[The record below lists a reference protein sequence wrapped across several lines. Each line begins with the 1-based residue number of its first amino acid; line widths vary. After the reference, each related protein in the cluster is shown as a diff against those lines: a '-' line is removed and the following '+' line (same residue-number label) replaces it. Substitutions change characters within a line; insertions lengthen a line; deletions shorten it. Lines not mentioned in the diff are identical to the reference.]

1 MLKPFVALALLAPTA
16 SALAGECEANFRKSG
31 NPLVMTTY
39 SSAVTVPNLA
49 TRDALA
55 QMRGILVAEKM
66 DVMAEDAEGG
76 TLLVEQ
82 RQSGSARPIPT
93 TINVSEVASGTRI
106 EMAVKMERGVFSKVE
121 QRQSAKTRPIPT
133 TINVSEVASGT
144 RVEMSVKL
152 ERGVFSKVEQIQ
164 PYMCGLLAGVKGG
177 KAGVAAAKRGA
188 GASNNEA
195 TGNQDV
201 YLFSRMIAREAH
213 KNAIAV
219 NARHKGRKYTLTGRI
234 ETLMEDGEDYKVRLR
249 GKVDLPRAHR
259 HPDGRW
265 RRLQPDLRHSR
276 SRRHRAAFAAVR
288 CAVQGQRVLPVPA
301 KPAHQR
307 AGHAGRPEGDLDRHG
322 DGIRQVP
329 PGDLAGELRQGE
341 MTPGAAIKQPCAG
354 DR

>member
-121 QRQSAKTRPIPT
+121 Q
-133 TINVSEVASGT
+133 
-144 RVEMSVKL
+144 
-152 ERGVFSKVEQIQ
+152 IQ
-164 PYMCGLLAGVKGG
+164 PYMCGLFARVKGG
-177 KAGVAAAKRGA
+177 KEGVAAARKGA
-188 GASNNEA
+188 GATNTEA

-201 YLFSRMIAREAH
+201 FLFSRMIAREAD

-234 ETLMEDGEDYKVRLR
+234 DTLMEDGEDYNLVF
-249 GKVDLPRAHR
+249 DI
-259 HPDGRW
+259 
-265 RRLQPDLRHSR
+265 
-276 SRRHRAAFAAVR
+276 
-288 CAVQGQRVLPVPA
+288 
-301 KPAHQR
+301 
-307 AGHAGRPEGDLDRHG
+307 PE
-322 DGIRQVP
+322 IS
-329 PGDLAGELRQGE
+329 E
-341 MTPGAAIKQPCAG
+341 MAIKPLPFDAQFRVGVSCLFKPNQLATVLARREGPKVTLTGTVYKYDSFRKVIWLENCTKAK
-354 DR
+354 

>member
-121 QRQSAKTRPIPT
+121 Q
-133 TINVSEVASGT
+133 
-144 RVEMSVKL
+144 
-152 ERGVFSKVEQIQ
+152 IQ
-164 PYMCGLLAGVKGG
+164 PYMCGLFAKVKGG
-177 KAGVAAAKRGA
+177 KEGVAAARKGA
-188 GASNNEA
+188 GATNTEA

-201 YLFSRMIAREAH
+201 FLFSRMIAREAD

-234 ETLMEDGEDYKVRLR
+234 DTLMEDGEDYNLVF
-249 GKVDLPRAHR
+249 DI
-259 HPDGRW
+259 
-265 RRLQPDLRHSR
+265 
-276 SRRHRAAFAAVR
+276 
-288 CAVQGQRVLPVPA
+288 
-301 KPAHQR
+301 
-307 AGHAGRPEGDLDRHG
+307 PE
-322 DGIRQVP
+322 IS
-329 PGDLAGELRQGE
+329 E
-341 MTPGAAIKQPCAG
+341 MAIKPLPFDAQFRVGVSCLFKPNQLATVLAMREGQKVTLTGTVYKYDSFRKVIWLENCTKAK
-354 DR
+354 

>member
-121 QRQSAKTRPIPT
+121 Q
-133 TINVSEVASGT
+133 
-144 RVEMSVKL
+144 
-152 ERGVFSKVEQIQ
+152 IQ
-164 PYMCGLLAGVKGG
+164 PYMCGLFARVKGG
-177 KAGVAAAKRGA
+177 KEGVAAARKGA
-188 GASNNEA
+188 GASNTEA

-201 YLFSRMIAREAH
+201 FLFSRMIAREAD

-234 ETLMEDGEDYKVRLR
+234 DTLMEDGEDYNLVF
-249 GKVDLPRAHR
+249 DI
-259 HPDGRW
+259 
-265 RRLQPDLRHSR
+265 
-276 SRRHRAAFAAVR
+276 
-288 CAVQGQRVLPVPA
+288 
-301 KPAHQR
+301 
-307 AGHAGRPEGDLDRHG
+307 PE
-322 DGIRQVP
+322 IS
-329 PGDLAGELRQGE
+329 E
-341 MTPGAAIKQPCAG
+341 MAIKPLPFDAQFRVGVSCLFKPNQLATVLAMREGQKVTLTGTVYKYDSFRKVIWLENCTKAK
-354 DR
+354 